1 MKKVIN
7 STLKIIFVFALS
19 VMTTSCSLLSDI
31 SNSLIELE
39 VSYNDLNTTEDVGK
53 IYSYP
58 INEEHISSIDA
69 GIKYMDNEILIVV
82 DPQTD
87 LDAVNALAE
96 KYGGEVVGCI
106 EKTGDY
112 QILLKTVHTFDD
124 INSLVAEMAAEDIVI
139 SAYPNYVASL
149 SNDAINYG
157 NKWKGDLKNPD
168 DCKGKSW
175 GVEAINA
182 PAAWDMLEANSDKV
196 NKNLRIGIIDNGFDL
211 EHEDLGFAEKFPN
224 YNTSVKEDGT
234 ASHGTHV
241 AGTFAAISDNK
252 KGICGVYPYGN
263 NNLFPLSVN
272 GLEKKSENTTLL
284 NFKIA
289 LAELILRNV
298 KVINISLGQSDSVD
312 GVEEHRYPIAAFVQY
327 RDIDG
332 KKQAE
337 MDNCSSEMGR
347 FLQGFLDMGYDFV
360 IAKSAGNASH
370 GTYVFP
376 DGNGNIETVSVTNVE
391 ATYND
396 VITSIKKKE
405 YPDVYNRVIVVGSVG
420 EDYATSNFSCVG
432 KRVDVYAPGEHIF
445 STTSNNK
452 YQNQYKAWN
461 RNTNKNYVYKW
472 DGTSMASPHVAG
484 VAAMVWAANSDLT
497 GEMVKLIVCGRT
509 TDKGTGVNIVD
520 AEKAVSY
527 ALNKDIREW
536 AEENKQE
543 DPTLG
548 SIMAYVVTAD
558 KAENRISDA
567 TVEAINVE
575 TNERTPVK
583 TDRDGHFELILPKGK
598 YRISVS
604 AYGYESYTYENEIV
618 CEPNGVNY
626 VDWAKLVSKKKYVD
640 YFYNK
645 TLYDVIS
652 YYGEENCS
660 KYTLLHGNT
669 GVYVPFL
676 QYVFIPE
683 NGTMGSQSKIDSIVV
698 LENGEMFSGAIIG
711 DTAINAVSKSHRKFA
726 PDKIEVSDVNGNYI
740 YIDKP
745 NENMIYY
752 IDLNESPVSDRDSV
766 EKHMNTMVLQSGLVK
781 FRYDVSSQ
789 ITTTTVVG
797 ENWIENARTQ
807 VTRHYKDS
815 TGLSGEFVCFPDE
828 DMVDNEF
835 VKFVLRYSYS
845 QDEIHE
851 IVEAGGM
858 PSTNVYQS
866 SIEIEIKTGKVTDEN
881 GNVWYLDL
889 NSNVQLSFDS
899 KNEVDL
905 LSDFIKVA
913 ASYDN
918 SFLDKSADDKWNII
932 SMLAYYKK
940 MNYVDD
946 STLHQWL
953 KIAFNDETVPSLN
966 LPYSI
971 TRKDSGYEFVFG
983 DPQELDVDFVD
994 IKENSD
1000 GTISVVCNVYSFFQ
1014 TNTQNECEYGLLKKC
1029 EVVLAQNRDLKG
1041 TTHDYNFRIKDVKR
1055 ISSYKYAGSCGENV
1069 MYAIDENNIAF
1080 IYGTGR
1086 MDDYD
1091 FTTASGLRSNSPFSE
1106 GPMPIVNISKIVI
1119 EEGVTYIGTCAF
1131 PADCVATEIYFPQ
1144 SITEIGNE
1152 VIRTVQGETDVWNAG
1167 LSISNN
1173 YTIYCY
1179 KDSYVHQYAVEHNL
1193 KYKLR

>member
-7 STLKIIFVFALS
+7 SILKMIFVFALS

-39 VSYNDLNTTEDVGK
+39 VSYNDLNTIEDVGK

-58 INEEHISSIDA
+58 IDEEHISSVDS

-87 LDAVNALAE
+87 LDAVSTLAE
-96 KYGGEVVGCI
+96 KYSGEVVGCI

-182 PAAWDMLEANSDKV
+182 PAAWDLLEDNSDKV
-196 NKNLRIGIIDNGFDL
+196 NKNLRVGVIDSGFDL
-211 EHEDLGFAEKFPN
+211 EHEDLGFAEKFPD
-224 YNTSVKEDGT
+224 YNKGSDD
-234 ASHGTHV
+234 HGTHV
-241 AGTFAAISDNK
+241 AGTIAAISDNE
-252 KGICGVYPYGN
+252 KGICGVYPYGKG
-263 NNLFPLSVN
+263 NLYAISSSGVQSYAEN
-272 GLEKKSENTTLL
+272 GHMWNSIMTQKIMCSELV
-284 NFKIA
+284 
-289 LAELILRNV
+289 LRNV
-298 KVINISLGQSDSVD
+298 KVINQSQGFNWWQFDKKKSEETGSAIINEGVKEFTTWWNDSQNEYFEVYMELSNSYAD
-312 GVEEHRYPIAAFVQY
+312 
-327 RDIDG
+327 
-332 KKQAE
+332 
-337 MDNCSSEMGR
+337 
-347 FLQGFLDMGYDFV
+347 FLQRLINLGYDFV
-360 IAKSAGNASH
+360 LVSAAGNDSEYASEH
-370 GTYVFP
+370 LESKYSSWLNLI
-376 DGNGNIETVSVTNVE
+376 DE
-391 ATYND
+391 
-396 VITSIKKKE
+396 KK
-405 YPDVYNRVIVVGSVG
+405 YPHVYNRIIVVGSIG
-420 EDYATSNFSCVG
+420 EKYGISSFSNAG
-432 KRVDVYAPGEHIF
+432 DRVDVYAPGEKIF
-445 STTSNNK
+445 STLPNNK
-452 YQNQYKAWN
+452 YSYKKHSWDFLDGLG
-461 RNTNKNYVYKW
+461 TW

-509 TDKGTGVNIVD
+509 TDMGTGVNIVD

-527 ALNKDIREW
+527 ALNKDISEW

-645 TLYDVIS
+645 TLGDVIS

-660 KYTLLHGNT
+660 EYTLLHGNT

-676 QYVFIPE
+676 QYVFVPE
-683 NGTMGSQSKIDSIVV
+683 NGSMGSKSKISLIVV

-766 EKHMNTMVLQSGLVK
+766 EKHMNTMALQSGLVK
-781 FRYDVSSQ
+781 FRYDVNSQ
-789 ITTTTVVG
+789 ITTTTVVD

-828 DMVDNEF
+828 DVIESDV
-835 VKFVLRYSYS
+835 VKFVLRYSRS
-845 QDEIHE
+845 QEEIHE
-851 IVEAGGM
+851 FIEAGVI
-858 PSTNVYQS
+858 PSANVYQS
-866 SIEIEIKTGKVTDEN
+866 LIEIEIKTGKVSDES
-881 GNVWYLDL
+881 GNIWYLDF
-889 NSNVQLSFDS
+889 NSNVLLSFDP

-932 SMLAYYKK
+932 SMVAYYKE

-983 DPQELDVDFVD
+983 DPQELNVDFVD

-1000 GTISVVCNVYSFFQ
+1000 GTISIVCNVYSFFQ
-1014 TNTQNECEYGLLKKC
+1014 TNTQHECEYGLLKKC

-1041 TTHDYNFRIKDVKR
+1041 TTHDYSFRIKDVKR
-1055 ISSYKYAGSCGENV
+1055 IFSYKYAGSCGENV

-1091 FTTASGLRSNSPFSE
+1091 FTTASGFRSNSPFSE

-1152 VIRTVQGETDVWNAG
+1152 VIRTVQGETNVWNAG